1 MSLFNDVFRLQYAEN
16 VGAFLSLGTTLPE
29 EIRILRSWVHPMK
42 QTRDLFNFPKRR
54 RLSSSLLPHPTTAPP
69 SHSEWWV

>member
-42 QTRDLFNFPKRR
+42 QTE
-54 RLSSSLLPHPTTAPP
+54 TY
-69 SHSEWWV
+69 